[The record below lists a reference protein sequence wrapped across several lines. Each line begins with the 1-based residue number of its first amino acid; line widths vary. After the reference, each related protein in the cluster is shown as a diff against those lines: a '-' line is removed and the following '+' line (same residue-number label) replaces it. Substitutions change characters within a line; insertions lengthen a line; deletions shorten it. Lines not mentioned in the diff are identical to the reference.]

1 MGMIVAIANEQHG
14 SNLCLLHAKEREMKS
29 VLSRYSVALYRQA
42 FRYLRNAADAE
53 DAVQDALLSACKHL
67 ETFRG
72 QAQMSSWLTR
82 IVINAACTQLRKRS
96 RQVLVSLDDRTPQER
111 YPSSERL
118 PSPWPNA
125 EEAYCRV
132 EVSRHLTQLIRQLS
146 PSLRRAFQLR
156 YQDGLS
162 IREIATVLGVTE
174 GAVKARISRARAKL
188 RDPMRTKVG

>member
-14 SNLCLLHAKEREMKS
+14 SNLCLLHVKEREMES

-67 ETFRG
+67 EKFRG

-82 IVINAACTQLRKRS
+82 IVINAAYTQLRKRS
-96 RQVLVSLDDRTPQER
+96 RQTLVSLDEGTKQER
-111 YPSSERL
+111 YPRSERL
-118 PSPWPNA
+118 PSPLPNA
-125 EEAYCRV
+125 EEAYRRA

-146 PSLRRAFQLR
+146 PGLRRAFQLR
-156 YQDGLS
+156 YQDGRS

-188 RDPMRTKVG
+188 KDPMRTKVG

>member
-1 MGMIVAIANEQHG
+1 MGTIVAIANEQHG

-82 IVINAACTQLRKRS
+82 IVMNAACTQLRKRS
-96 RQVLVSLDDRTPQER
+96 RQILVSLDERTQQER
-111 YPSSERL
+111 YPPSEL
-118 PSPWPNA
+118 SPSPWPNP
-125 EEAYCRV
+125 EEAYRRA

-156 YQDGLS
+156 YQDGLR

-188 RDPMRTKVG
+188 KDPMRTKVG